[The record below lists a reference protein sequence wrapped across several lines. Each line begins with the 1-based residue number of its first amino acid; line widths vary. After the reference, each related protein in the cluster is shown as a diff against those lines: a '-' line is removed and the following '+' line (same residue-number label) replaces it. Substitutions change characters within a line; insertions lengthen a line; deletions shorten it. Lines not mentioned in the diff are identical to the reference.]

1 MISWNA
7 TQPEEARHGP
17 DNGMAQITLGEP
29 ASEARPDPGFPP
41 GVAYVDGRFCP
52 ISEAKI
58 SVLDWGFLRSDAT
71 YDVVHVWKRRFF
83 RLEDHLDRFQRS
95 VAKLRMTLPFDRA
108 ALREVLMECVR
119 RTGFEDAYVEM
130 ICTRGHS
137 PGHGRDPRQAI
148 NNFIAFVIPFGW
160 IADEEQR
167 ARGLS
172 IAVARVKRI
181 PAESVDPTVKNYHW
195 LDIVAGLFEAFD
207 RGAENV
213 ILTDFS
219 GNVTE
224 GAGFNV
230 FTIEGGRVFTP
241 DRGVLEG
248 ITRRSAIELCAEIGA
263 PATVAPLPVTRLSAA
278 EEIFITSTAGG
289 IMPVTRIDGAP
300 VGDGKP
306 GALTAR
312 LTALYWAKHTDPA
325 WTTPVE

>member
-1 MISWNA
+1 MAKITLDEAAS
-7 TQPEEARHGP
+7 EARP
-17 DNGMAQITLGEP
+17 DGRP
-29 ASEARPDPGFPP
+29 DARPDPGFPP

-58 SVLDWGFLRSDAT
+58 SVLDWGFLHSDAT

-95 VAKLRMTLPFDRA
+95 VAKLRMSLPFDRE
-108 ALREVLMECVR
+108 ALREVLMEAVR

-130 ICTRGHS
+130 FCTRGRT
-137 PGHGRDPRQAI
+137 PGAGRDPRQAI
-148 NNFIAFVIPFGW
+148 NNVIAFVIPFGW
-160 IADEEQR
+160 IADAEQR

-172 IAVARVKRI
+172 IAVALVKRI

-213 ILTDFS
+213 VLTDLA

-230 FTIEGGRVFTP
+230 FAVASGRVFTP
-241 DRGVLEG
+241 ERGVLEG
-248 ITRRSAIELCAEIGA
+248 ITRRSAIELCQELGV
-263 PATVAPLPVTRLSAA
+263 PVTLAPLPVARLRQA

-289 IMPVTRIDGAP
+289 IMPVTKIDGAAI
-300 VGDGKP
+300 GDGRP
-306 GALTAR
+306 GALTKR
-312 LTALYWAKHTDPA
+312 LTALYWDKHADPA

>member
-1 MISWNA
+1 MAKITLDEAAS
-7 TQPEEARHGP
+7 EARP
-17 DNGMAQITLGEP
+17 DGRP
-29 ASEARPDPGFPP
+29 DARPDPGFPP

-58 SVLDWGFLRSDAT
+58 SVLDWGFLHSDAT

-95 VAKLRMTLPFDRA
+95 VAKLRMSLPFDRE

-130 ICTRGHS
+130 ICTRGHT
-137 PGHGRDPRQAI
+137 PGYGRDPRQAI

-160 IADEEQR
+160 IADAEQR

-172 IAVARVKRI
+172 SAVARVKRI
-181 PAESVDPTVKNYHW
+181 PAESVDPTVKNYQW

-213 ILTDFS
+213 VLTDLS

-230 FTIEGGRVFTP
+230 FTDAGGRVLTP

-248 ITRRSAIELCAEIGA
+248 ITRRSAIELCQELGV
-263 PATVAPLPVTRLSAA
+263 PVTLAPLPVTRLRAA
-278 EEIFITSTAGG
+278 HEVFITSTAGG

-306 GALTAR
+306 GALTQR

>member
-1 MISWNA
+1 MAKA
-7 TQPEEARHGP
+7 TLKRPESERRPEA
-17 DNGMAQITLGEP
+17 
-29 ASEARPDPGFPP
+29 GFPP
-41 GVAYVDGRFCP
+41 GVAYVDGRFCE

-58 SVLDWGFLRSDAT
+58 SVLDWGFLHSDAT
-71 YDVVHVWKRRFF
+71 YDVVHVWKHRFF

-108 ALREVLMECVR
+108 ALRGVLMDAVR

-130 ICTRGHS
+130 ICTRGRT
-137 PGHGRDPRQAI
+137 PGTGRDPRQAI

-160 IADEEQR
+160 IADADQR

-213 ILTDFS
+213 VLTDLA

-230 FTIEGGRVFTP
+230 FTVAGGRVFTP
-241 DRGVLEG
+241 ERGVLEG
-248 ITRRSAIELCAEIGA
+248 ITRRSAIELCQELGV
-263 PATVAPLPVTRLSAA
+263 PVTLAPLPVARLRQA

-289 IMPVTRIDGAP
+289 IMPVTKVDGAAI
-300 VGDGKP
+300 GDGRP
-306 GALTAR
+306 GALTKR
-312 LTALYWAKHTDPA
+312 LTALYWDKHADPA
-325 WTTPVE
+325 WTTLVE